1 MIAIW
6 ILVLKLGSLSSPLYV
21 DLGLV
26 RNKKTLGLKNRGNY
40 ILSPNETFA
49 VIEELPHALRLFAL
63 FLVVCV
69 MSQ

>member
-1 MIAIW
+1 
-6 ILVLKLGSLSSPLYV
+6 LDFGSKIGFTVFLFYV